1 MESCLTNNHSVRY
14 ALPLDEVWS
23 EFADSP
29 GERGGPCEP
38 KQKNSNSDTSTAHQ
52 SSLLSV
58 SDLALRYQAKLQV
71 KQFIDSMETC
81 WKEVRESPDEDVIK
95 PYKEMTTNFFQEG
108 GLKGG
113 ECMEFGA
120 WWGTK
125 KAC

>member
-1 MESCLTNNHSVRY
+1 MRY
-14 ALPLDEVWS
+14 ALPLDEIWWES
-23 EFADSP
+23 ADSL
-29 GERGGPCEP
+29 GERGGEEGSLES
-38 KQKNSNSDTSTAHQ
+38 KRKNSNSEKGAIHQ
-52 SSLLSV
+52 SPLLSGG
-58 SDLALRYQAKLQV
+58 DLALRYQAKLQV

-108 GLKGG
+108 GLKSG

-125 KAC
+125 RTC